1 MSEAATKPL
10 AYSFELAE
18 FCAGSGQH
26 HSDQAQKNAR
36 PYDAIAW
43 EEITRMMQAPPSVAK
58 SEAQWAIFST
68 LATRGAD
75 KQRSDGCY
83 HTLWADLDET
93 PTTLTD
99 AAHKAATAVPCDVYG
114 YTSKSATE
122 TKQKGRLLFPLSEPC
137 NGAEIEIMQ
146 EILNDR
152 LHAAGLI
159 PDRVT
164 ERANQLCYLPN
175 RGEFYTTETLD
186 GKGPLDWRVEFADE
200 IKAKQAEI
208 QREEEALKAAQ
219 KEAQQKHQERLEIQQ
234 STGQISP
241 VDTFNDQYSIK
252 ETWESYGARWRGRR
266 GVSPNSSSGSPAIT
280 LNSAMGLWYS
290 FHQSDKDIGQAGAA
304 GGTWGDAFDL
314 FVHFGQNGNYDA
326 AVKAAGEMFTTPEG
340 VTINKHNQRL
350 HEQAKAQ
357 EKAAQEFEGMGEW
370 WRKSGSQD
378 ASQPSGQEVAPNA
391 PELPQESEPDEPH
404 GNTAPSL
411 LDALDKYKARHL
423 LDTTPP
429 PQSYVVEGMIPEPV
443 TAAIVAPGSTGKSF
457 WLMQLAAC
465 VCSGVP
471 FMGQAIPNPG
481 AVLMLGAEDDRD
493 EMSRRLH
500 SIVHEYRFAGCPLDE
515 KAIGERF
522 YAVSRVGESNLLTY
536 MDGRNIVRMDGRN
549 ERPDNIGEIVK
560 AAQAIPDLRLIILDP
575 ISRFR
580 AGDEND
586 NEAATRF
593 VEALEQIRKETG
605 VTVLCA
611 HHSRKG
617 SDGKDADSIRGASAL
632 VDAFRFAATL
642 AKIRPD
648 EAKKMRMDESEVK
661 NLIRFNVVKSNYR
674 TDVDEIWL
682 RRGVGGVL
690 RPTDAPEQIPS
701 GTHVKAEERYETTLK
716 KLRELVRQKDGDG
729 KPLTRS
735 RLKRDYG
742 GASNVFGIGRDTLAD
757 IANRAI
763 DEGKLFLREDDGTL
777 HLY

>member
-1 MSEAATKPL
+1 MSNLAAIPEDGAGMVNGGAQAAPFTPMLPYYETIEHTSPSRYIGFDDLAAMCETPSVKQKTLAPAITPFYATNKRKAATEGASYHAIIQDHDDDDLIKDEIRVKYKQFRAGHLAFTSASHQQDKGGIVANRWKVVIPL
-10 AYSFELAE
+10 AEPVGLERYTALAV
-18 FCAGSGQH
+18 G
-26 HSDQAQKNAR
+26 
-36 PYDAIAW
+36 
-43 EEITRMMQAPPSVAK
+43 M
-58 SEAQWAIFST
+58 T
-68 LATRGAD
+68 LLNG
-75 KQRSDGCY
+75 
-83 HTLWADLDET
+83 
-93 PTTLTD
+93 TD
-99 AAHKAATAVPCDVYG
+99 AAQVRAQQVFFAPNKISEDAPFDYIEALDLEPLDGNDDDHFLVKACLDKFTEYQQAKEKAARQAKPKPRLIAHIPDGEGIIGKMVSQFILSDELQARG
-114 YTSKSATE
+114 YKRCGKTLLSPWSSTGNPGVVIFERDGKEVCYSHHGATD
-122 TKQKGRLLFPLSEPC
+122 PLS
-137 NGAEIEIMQ
+137 N
-146 EILNDR
+146 LNNDG
-152 LHAAGLI
+152 HS
-159 PDRVT
+159 
-164 ERANQLCYLPN
+164 
-175 RGEFYTTETLD
+175 LD
-186 GKGPLDWRVEFADE
+186 V
-200 IKAKQAEI
+200 
-208 QREEEALKAAQ
+208 
-219 KEAQQKHQERLEIQQ
+219 
-234 STGQISP
+234 
-241 VDTFNDQYSIK
+241 VDTLAALDFNGDMAACIAHYAPLVDPDGQK
-252 ETWESYGARWRGRR
+252 QRQRDHVERESR
-266 GVSPNSSSGSPAIT
+266 
-280 LNSAMGLWYS
+280 
-290 FHQSDKDIGQAGAA
+290 Q
-304 GGTWGDAFDL
+304 
-314 FVHFGQNGNYDA
+314 
-326 AVKAAGEMFTTPEG
+326 
-340 VTINKHNQRL
+340 
-350 HEQAKAQ
+350 
-357 EKAAQEFEGMGEW
+357 KAAQEFEGMGEW
-370 WRKSGSQD
+370 WRTSEGQDITFTGS
-378 ASQPSGQEVAPNA
+378 QEVAQNA
-391 PELPQESEPDEPH
+391 PELPQESEPDETYS
-404 GNTAPSL
+404 NTAPSL

-429 PQSYVVEGMIPEPV
+429 PQRYVVEGLIPEPV

-500 SIVHEYRFAGCPLDE
+500 SIVHEYRFAGCALDE

-560 AAQAIPDLRLIILDP
+560 AAKAIPDLRLIILDP

-642 AKIRPD
+642 AKIRSD

-661 NLIRFNVVKSNYR
+661 NLVRFNVVKSNYR
-674 TDVDEIWL
+674 TDVDEMWL

-690 RPTDAPEQIPS
+690 RPTEAPEAIPS
-701 GTHVKAEERYETTLK
+701 GVQVKAEERYTTTLE
-716 KLRELVRQKDGDG
+716 KLRKLIREKDEAG

-735 RLKRDYG
+735 KLKREYG
-742 GASNVFGIGRDTLAD
+742 GTDNVFQIGRDALSG

-763 DEGKLFLREDDGTL
+763 EEGKLFVREDGGTL